1 MKKHLRT
8 HFFAQVII
16 TLNNNRRM
24 ERETLTFCSPKG
36 NLFLF
41 NGIYSLKNKNK
52 NLEKW

>member
-1 MKKHLRT
+1 M
-8 HFFAQVII
+8 
-16 TLNNNRRM
+16 LNNNRRM
-24 ERETLTFCSPKG
+24 KRETLTFCSPKG